1 MPIEELPVIRS
12 WMKLRGWRGDI
23 WNFLNNIETHIQD
36 HHTEL
41 LAAVGLLLATDSRT
55 YNIRIAVINRE
66 YSQVLP
72 DGTKALDLKTVDGTA
87 IRWAFESG
95 RVWNAA
101 RGAPVRPYSTL
112 ATNESYSKENLNL
125 IGKTI
130 YFACSTAMPMVE
142 LICYI

>member
-41 LAAVGLLLATDSRT
+41 LTATGLLVATDSRT
-55 YNIRIAVINRE
+55 YNIRIEVINKE

-72 DGTKALDLKTVDGTA
+72 SGTKALDLKTVDGTA

-95 RVWNAA
+95 RVANAA
-101 RGAPVRPYSTL
+101 GVPVRPYNTL
-112 ATNESYSKENLNL
+112 AANESYSKENLNFV
-125 IGKTI
+125 GKTI
-130 YFACSTAMPMVE
+130 YVACSTDTPMVE